1 MDDAELVLARAMV
14 ATITGNRPRVSPS
27 EVVELLLTSLDLA
40 EGDFTVHA
48 HHPEDFLIIFSS
60 LATTRRLNG
69 EHILCSPRFVLSLW
83 PWCKLA
89 HATAD
94 DLGYHVVLELRD
106 IPAHAWHLSVAE
118 HMLGSSCWIERM
130 HPRTRSRDDLDVFRL
145 SGRTHNPAGIP
156 RAAVL
161 AIVEQL
167 PARVPSEA
175 PAV

>member
-14 ATITGNRPRVSPS
+14 ATITGNRPRVSPA
-27 EVVELLLTSLDLA
+27 EVVELLLSSLDLA

-60 LATTRRLNG
+60 LSTMRRLND
-69 EHILCSPRFVLSLW
+69 EHILCSSRFALSLR

-94 DLGYHVVLELRD
+94 DLGYRVELELRD
-106 IPAHAWHLSVAE
+106 IPAHAWHLFVAE
-118 HMLGSSCWIERM
+118 HVLGSSCWIEWM
-130 HPRTRSRDDLDVFRL
+130 HCRTRSRDDLDVFCL
-145 SGRTHNPAGIP
+145 SGRTHDPVGI
-156 RAAVL
+156 RCAVVL

-167 PARVPSEA
+167 PTRVPS
-175 PAV
+175 